1 MDISTLK
8 ELIVEELSE
17 KDIVQAECLIHTKRD
32 ANITDILTNIRAL
45 PGVTIVSMLG
55 SSKQVSLYKE
65 ISRIRI
71 KFLPLTGSVK
81 EYIIFLNKKV
91 RTFPTV
97 FSFKVLDYAK
107 EDLIRKNN
115 S

>member
-8 ELIVEELSE
+8 KLIVEELSE

>member
-32 ANITDILTNIRAL
+32 ANITDILTNIRAI